1 MAHTLARRNRAVW
14 DRPVPDTR
22 LLPPSFPNTVSL
34 HCPFDHL
41 RMSIIASAPSRPTSP
56 QRYCAADACV
66 PSPQMISH
74 GFYPKRACPMAV
86 DARVPSPRMI
96 THGSHPKRACPT
108 TVDARVLSRM
118 TARSALRGVEA
129 DACANPQMIS
139 RSAFT
144 GVEADACANPQMIS
158 RSAFTGV
165 EADACANPQMISR
178 APFRAAEGAL
188 ATLILTLSPFRH
200 SRPLPRGAC
209 PPKADHSGLRAGIHP
224 LTSSLSSSR
233 DDRPVAL
240 GVGAPKWGA
249 HTSLPIHERTR
260 LLAHTPTPQPQPNM
274 EHPPLAEPPQVDQ
287 KPNPLDTSPGFPL
300 PP

>member
-1 MAHTLARRNRAVW
+1 MSGQTGERSVWSPMSHTTSTRRPRAGMGPTHRRYVA
-14 DRPVPDTR
+14 PP
-22 LLPPSFPNTVSL
+22 LPFSTPVSL
-34 HCPFDHL
+34 GNTMNPL
-41 RMSIIASAPSRPTSP
+41 RMTLKTSAPSRPP
-56 QRYCAADACV
+56 FPRQRLAPDARGPAPNRAPTFTADACRLL
-66 PSPQMISH
+66 PQMISLGRPSH
-74 GFYPKRACPMAV
+74 RASVFAA

-118 TARSALRGVEA
+118 ISRSALIGVEA
-129 DACANPQMIS
+129 DACGYTSQMIS

-165 EADACANPQMISR
+165 EADACANPQMISH

-188 ATLILTLSPFRH
+188 TTLILTLSPSPFRH

-240 GVGAPKWGA
+240 GVGAPNGA
-249 HTSLPIHERTR
+249 
-260 LLAHTPTPQPQPNM
+260 PTP
-274 EHPPLAEPPQVDQ
+274 L
-287 KPNPLDTSPGFPL
+287 SPYTKGPAC
-300 PP
+300 